1 MTGLISITS
10 PLIYFFDRLISVLRA
25 AINKTNLF
33 PFQTVVSGRP
43 NTHFGYDGLGATAD
57 HDLPFRDEYD
67 NHSSPSSYQQQ
78 GVSAFNGRHGQEGF
92 LPMRDGDSN
101 PYSAHPQ
108 RPSPGYLGPPS
119 DPRNYKDFRDGM
131 GYGRTFRDG
140 DDYHTNGT
148 APSSMFSQVD
158 GAASRPTSVT
168 PSVLKQQQDSVSPT
182 GQFSSYQPGSLT
194 RNSGVHPD
202 GNRSQG
208 PRTSSAM
215 QEFAKVSC

>member
-1 MTGLISITS
+1 M
-10 PLIYFFDRLISVLRA
+10 
-25 AINKTNLF
+25 
-33 PFQTVVSGRP
+33 VSGRP

-67 NHSSPSSYQQQ
+67 GHSSPSSYQPSSYQQQ
-78 GVSAFNGRHGQEGF
+78 GASAHNGRHGQEGF
-92 LPMRDGDSN
+92 LPMRDGASN
-101 PYSAHPQ
+101 PYSTQPQ

-140 DDYHTNGT
+140 DDYHGNGM
-148 APSSMFSQVD
+148 APGGRPSSMFSQVD
-158 GAASRPTSVT
+158 GVAPRPTSVT
-168 PSVLKQQQDSVSPT
+168 PSVLKQQPDSVSPT

-194 RNSGVHPD
+194 RNSGMHPD

-215 QEFAKVSC
+215 QEFAKVSY